1 MLSMEE
7 FLRYLIANLVENPE
21 GMELTQGHLA
31 NKTLFRL
38 KLPQNEV
45 GKIIGKQGRTIE
57 AIRALLSAAAARHG
71 QKALLQIV
79 EE

>member
-1 MLSMEE
+1 MEE
-7 FLRYLIANLVENPE
+7 FLRYLIVNLLGTAE
-21 GMELTQGHLA
+21 GMELTQTQSGH
-31 NKTLFRL
+31 KTVFWL
-38 KLPQNEV
+38 KLPKDEV

-57 AIRALLSAAAARHG
+57 AIRDLLAASAARHG

>member
-1 MLSMEE
+1 MEE
-7 FLRYLIANLVENPE
+7 FLRYLIVNLLGNPE
-21 GMELTQGHLA
+21 GMELTQSHA
-31 NKTLFRL
+31 PHKVVFRL
-38 KLPQNEV
+38 KLPQGEV

-57 AIRALLSAAAARHG
+57 AIRNLLSAAAARQG

>member
-1 MLSMEE
+1 M
-7 FLRYLIANLVENPE
+7 AHKV
-21 GMELTQGHLA
+21 
-31 NKTLFRL
+31 LFRL
-38 KLPQNEV
+38 KLPSSEV

-57 AIRALLSAAAARHG
+57 AIRALLSASAARHG